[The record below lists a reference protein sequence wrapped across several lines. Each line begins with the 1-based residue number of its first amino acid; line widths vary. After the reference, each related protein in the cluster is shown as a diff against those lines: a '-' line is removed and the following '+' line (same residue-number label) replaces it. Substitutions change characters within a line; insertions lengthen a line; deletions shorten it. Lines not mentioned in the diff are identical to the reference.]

1 MRMILV
7 YCLLLISGR
16 IFSQESY
23 RPAPPPEGK
32 IVKMEYFIDADPGI
46 GMGVNI
52 PITADQNII
61 NKEVEVPLNGLYNG
75 IHILYVRSMDE
86 EGIWSHVSSFLFDN
100 FLLPSYSNAPSRPL
114 ITDAEYFID
123 NDPGFGNGTPISI
136 PDDTSLHTNVLVNLN
151 GIVPGVHQ
159 LYIRTKD
166 ESGKW
171 SLTNISIFDNN
182 TIDPYRP
189 APLGPEVLT
198 DLEYYID
205 TDPGFGLGRKITIPA
220 AANLAA
226 FSVDIDIS
234 GLSEG
239 EHVLYFRS
247 REIPWSLSAYVP
259 VLVGSVLPV
268 SWLYVKA
275 TASQENA
282 LIEWATTQEV
292 NSEKYIVEYSLD
304 GRKFSEAGEIVSKNQ
319 PGGSSY
325 SFRHKTENTGLYYYR
340 IRQVDRDG
348 KFNYSRVV
356 QLFIGTGNNT
366 VKVYP
371 NPVKDMLY
379 VQLQDGQNVNQV
391 ILLDQQGRMLKILKG
406 AVLKDRPLIIP
417 MIDLPPGFYTIKLF
431 FKDAVI
437 TYPLMKN

>member
-1 MRMILV
+1 MRVILV
-7 YCLLLISGR
+7 YFLLLISGR

-23 RPAPPPEGK
+23 RPAPPPQGK
-32 IVKMEYFIDADPGI
+32 IVRLEYFIDADPGV

-61 NKEVEVPLNGLYNG
+61 NKEVQVPFNGLING

-86 EGIWSHVSSFLFDN
+86 GGRWSQVSSVLFDN
-100 FLLPSYSNAPSRPL
+100 FLLPSYPNAPLRPR

-123 NDPGFGNGTPISI
+123 NDPGFGNGTPIAI
-136 PDDTSLHTNVLVNLN
+136 TNDTSLLVSVPVNLN

-159 LYIRTKD
+159 IYVRIKD

-182 TIDPYRP
+182 TLDPYRD
-189 APLGPEVLT
+189 APSQPGVLT
-198 DLEYYID
+198 DLEYYMD
-205 TDPGFGLGRKITIPA
+205 TDPGFGLGNKISIPA
-220 AANLAA
+220 SDDITA
-226 FSVDIDIS
+226 FAVDIDIS

-247 REIPWSLSAYVP
+247 REEQWSLSAYVP
-259 VLVGSVLPV
+259 VMIGSVLPV

-275 TASQENA
+275 VTNQGSA
-282 LIEWATTQEV
+282 LIQWATAAEKNT
-292 NSEKYIVEYSLD
+292 EKYIVEYSLD
-304 GRKFSEAGEIVSKNQ
+304 GMQFIEAGELLSKNSS
-319 PGGSSY
+319 GGSSY
-325 SFRHKTENTGLYYYR
+325 SFRHNTDNTGLHYYR

-356 QLFIGTGNNT
+356 QLFIGAGNNT

-371 NPVKDMLY
+371 NPVKY
-379 VQLQDGQNVNQV
+379 VVHVQLQDGQFLNQV
-391 ILLDQQGRMLKILKG
+391 VLLDQQGRIVRIIKG
-406 AVLKDRPLIIP
+406 AALNNRPVIIQ
-417 MIDLPPGFYTIKLF
+417 MNDLPPGFYTIKLF
-431 FKDAVI
+431 LKDAAI
-437 TYPLMKN
+437 IYPIMKN